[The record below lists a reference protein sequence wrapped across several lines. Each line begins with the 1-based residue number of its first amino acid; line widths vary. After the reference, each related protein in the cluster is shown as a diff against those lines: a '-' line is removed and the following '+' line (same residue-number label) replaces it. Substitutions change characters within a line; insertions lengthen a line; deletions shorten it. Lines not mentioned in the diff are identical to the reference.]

1 MLSGRFGDQAIAVAV
16 EQSRGAL
23 VFMLSKYERLH
34 IYPVHPRA
42 AAQFRAALFPSG
54 AKDDPID
61 AELLLDL
68 LVHHRARLRR
78 LKPDTEQ
85 TRLVQHLVEGRRR
98 LVNEKTRQSNRLT
111 AKLKLYFP
119 QILNW
124 FDEVDSPLVSAL
136 LERWPQL
143 EDLQKSRPAT
153 VRSFLT
159 SHHCRGSERIEQHL
173 QQIRQA
179 VPAIRDVAVI
189 QSCVTTT
196 KILVNLITTLREG
209 ISTFDRQIDQAVTAH
224 PDFAIWDSFPGA
236 GPALAP
242 RLLAAFGS
250 QRDRYET
257 ASDMQKFSGIAPV
270 LERSGKTEWVHF
282 RWACPK
288 FLRQTF
294 HEWACHSIGFC
305 DWARAYYE
313 QQLKA
318 GKGHHAAVRALAYK
332 WIRIALRCWKDGV
345 PYDNSRYVASLR
357 RRGSPLAQVIS
368 GS

>member
-1 MLSGRFGDQAIAVAV
+1 
-16 EQSRGAL
+16 
-23 VFMLSKYERLH
+23 
-34 IYPVHPRA
+34 
-42 AAQFRAALFPSG
+42 
-54 AKDDPID
+54 
-61 AELLLDL
+61 
-68 LVHHRARLRR
+68 VHHRARLRR
-78 LKPDTEQ
+78 LNPDTEQ

-119 QILNW
+119 QVLNW
-124 FDEVDSPLVSAL
+124 FDEVDSALVGAL
-136 LERWPQL
+136 LERWPTL
-143 EDLQKSRPAT
+143 EDLQKARPAT

-159 SHHCRGSERIEQHL
+159 AHHCRGSERIEQRL
-173 QQIRQA
+173 EQIHKA
-179 VPAIRDVAVI
+179 VPAMCDAAVI
-189 QSCVTTT
+189 QSSVTTT
-196 KILVNLITTLREG
+196 KILVGMITTLREG
-209 ISTFDRQIDQAVTAH
+209 IATCDRQIQQAVTAH
-224 PDFAIWDSFPGA
+224 PDFAIWNSFPGA

-250 QRDRYET
+250 LRDRYET
-257 ASDMQKFSGIAPV
+257 AADMQKFSGIAPV

-294 HEWACHSIGFC
+294 HEWASHSIGFC

-332 WIRIALRCWKDGV
+332 WIRIAFRCWKDGM
-345 PYDNSRYVASLR
+345 PYDDSRYIASLR

-368 GS
+368 RS